1 MKSVSKLLFRAILVS
16 FLFSLSIQ
24 RSTAQAQSVEFDHEL
39 EMLGA
44 PGNCMA
50 YVKNWLLDHGY
61 VDTYLPGTAAYQFAS
76 ILPRYGFSRSGGPE
90 DASTGMVCVWSGGS
104 HGLGHTQVYNGR
116 CFVDDKGC
124 HDSDYPG
131 SNYSLIGCY
140 EK

>member
-1 MKSVSKLLFRAILVS
+1 MGSVCKLLFRNMIACFMFS
-16 FLFSLSIQ
+16 ALFHG
-24 RSTAQAQSVEFDHEL
+24 STAFAQATEFDQEV
-39 EMLGA
+39 EMQGA

-104 HGLGHTQVYNGR
+104 HGLGHTQVFNGR